1 MGRPGW
7 YYDHPPACTCY
18 DCNEGG
24 NRGRRAR
31 VLVDYDDQD
40 NGSRRGGGN
49 QTAGWGCISKI
60 TLWGVFA
67 LAALVAYIVADQV
80 VIRLFEPEPEP
91 ALLALAPTN
100 TPIPTASPT
109 LAPTHTPT
117 ATNTPMPTATP
128 TLAPTL
134 TATATNTPTL
144 TSTPTYT
151 PMHTPTA
158 TNTPIPTSTPTPL
171 PTLPPTATP
180 PVCGY
185 VELVLM
191 GAGKKH
197 KPCYTPTPTPASESV
212 VALGSTATR
221 TPAPSETSTAMPTL
235 PPVPTATPTLAPTET
250 PTVTPTPTLAPTETL
265 TARPTRAHTPP
276 KTPTVVS
283 TLAPFRAPTAWP
295 THTPAPSNT
304 PTPVSTSTPFS
315 APTAIPTHTPT
326 SLPTPSVS
334 LRHIDLKRFM
344 LDLINEARVA
354 ALAPPVV
361 LGDNIAA
368 QLHAEAMLANCFS
381 GHWGVDGLKPYM
393 RYSLAG
399 GYQSNAENWSGLDYC
414 IKAADGYRAIS
425 NFRENVRNAMEGLMN
440 SPGHRRTILNKWHKK
455 VNIGLARDAY
465 NYKVV
470 QHFEG
475 DYVEYGKLPAIENG
489 RLSFS
494 GTAKNGATF
503 AEESDLGVQL
513 YYDPPPYNL
522 TSGQVSRTYCYG
534 SGMQVASFRPPLPQG
549 WFYREDEFIRTY
561 SPCPDPY
568 DVPSDAPPARS
579 YDEAHAIW
587 QAAYDASQNRT
598 ERAIIVPW
606 ITASEW
612 TAKGKAFS
620 VSVNINDALKGRSAG
635 GVYTV
640 LVWGN
645 IGGESVPISEYS
657 IFRRVTPPDT
667 YTPR

>member
-91 ALLALAPTN
+91 ALAIAPTN

-117 ATNTPMPTATP
+117 ATNTPISTATP
-128 TLAPTL
+128 TLAPT
-134 TATATNTPTL
+134 
-144 TSTPTYT
+144 
-151 PMHTPTA
+151 HTPTA
-158 TNTPIPTSTPTPL
+158 THTPMPTATATLAPTHTPISTHTPTSTSTSTATPL

-197 KPCYTPTPTPASESV
+197 KPCYTPTPTPASGSV
-212 VALGSTATR
+212 VALGSTATH
-221 TPAPSETSTAMPTL
+221 TPAPSETPSAMPT
-235 PPVPTATPTLAPTET
+235 PDPAETPSANPTPDPTET
-250 PTVTPTPTLAPTETL
+250 PSTGQTPTPM
-265 TARPTRAHTPP
+265 
-276 KTPTVVS
+276 
-283 TLAPFRAPTAWP
+283 PTA
-295 THTPAPSNT
+295 TATPILPPARL
-304 PTPVSTSTPFS
+304 S
-315 APTAIPTHTPT
+315 APTTTPP
-326 SLPTPSVS
+326 LTPFVTNTPVLLTAAMRSTPVS
-334 LRHIDLKRFM
+334 LRHIDLKQFM
-344 LDLINEARVA
+344 LDLINEARADAGVS
-354 ALAPPVV
+354 PVV
-361 LGDNIAA
+361 LGDNTAA
-368 QLHAEAMLANCFS
+368 QLHAEAALANCFS
-381 GHWGVDGLKPYM
+381 SHWGVDGLKAYM

-399 GYQSNAENWSGLDYC
+399 GYQYNAENMSGLDYC
-414 IKAADGYRAIS
+414 VKSGDGYRAIS

-440 SPGHRRTILNKWHKK
+440 SSGHRRNILNMWHKK
-455 VNIGLARDAY
+455 VNIGLARDMY
-465 NYKVV
+465 NSKVV

-475 DYVEYGKLPAIENG
+475 DYVEYDRLPSIRNG
-489 RLSFS
+489 MLSFS
-494 GTAKNGATF
+494 GTAKNGVAF
-503 AEESDLGVQL
+503 GEERDLGVYL
-513 YYDPPPYNL
+513 YYDPPTHNL
-522 TSGQVSRTYCYG
+522 TRGQVSRTYCSG
-534 SGMQVASFRPPLPQG
+534 LGMQVASFRPPLPEG
-549 WFYREDEFIRTY
+549 WFYREDEFLKTY

-568 DVPSDAPPARS
+568 DVPADAPPARS
-579 YDEAHAIW
+579 YDEAHALW

-598 ERAIIVPW
+598 ERAIAVPW

>member
-1 MGRPGW
+1 M
-7 YYDHPPACTCY
+7 
-18 DCNEGG
+18 
-24 NRGRRAR
+24 
-31 VLVDYDDQD
+31 
-40 NGSRRGGGN
+40 
-49 QTAGWGCISKI
+49 
-60 TLWGVFA
+60 
-67 LAALVAYIVADQV
+67 
-80 VIRLFEPEPEP
+80 
-91 ALLALAPTN
+91 
-100 TPIPTASPT
+100 
-109 LAPTHTPT
+109 
-117 ATNTPMPTATP
+117 
-128 TLAPTL
+128 
-134 TATATNTPTL
+134 
-144 TSTPTYT
+144 
-151 PMHTPTA
+151 
-158 TNTPIPTSTPTPL
+158 
-171 PTLPPTATP
+171 
-180 PVCGY
+180 
-185 VELVLM
+185 
-191 GAGKKH
+191 
-197 KPCYTPTPTPASESV
+197 
-212 VALGSTATR
+212 
-221 TPAPSETSTAMPTL
+221 
-235 PPVPTATPTLAPTET
+235 
-250 PTVTPTPTLAPTETL
+250 
-265 TARPTRAHTPP
+265 
-276 KTPTVVS
+276 
-283 TLAPFRAPTAWP
+283 
-295 THTPAPSNT
+295 
-304 PTPVSTSTPFS
+304 
-315 APTAIPTHTPT
+315 
-326 SLPTPSVS
+326 
-334 LRHIDLKRFM
+334 RHIDLKRFM

-354 ALAPPVV
+354 AGAPPVV

-368 QLHAEAMLANCFS
+368 QLHAEAALANCFS
-381 GHWGVDGLKPYM
+381 SHWGVDGLKPYM

-399 GYQSNAENWSGLDYC
+399 GYQSNAENWSGLGYC
-414 IKAADGYRAIS
+414 VKRGEGYRAIVDMQEELRDS
-425 NFRENVRNAMEGLMN
+425 MEGLMN
-440 SPGHRRTILNKWHKK
+440 SPGHRRNILNRWHKK
-455 VNIGLARDAY
+455 VNIGLARDVY
-465 NYKVV
+465 NLALV

-534 SGMQVASFRPPLPQG
+534 SGMQVASFRPPLPEG
-549 WFYREDEFIRTY
+549 WFYREDEFLKTY

-568 DVPSDAPPARS
+568 DVPADAPPARS